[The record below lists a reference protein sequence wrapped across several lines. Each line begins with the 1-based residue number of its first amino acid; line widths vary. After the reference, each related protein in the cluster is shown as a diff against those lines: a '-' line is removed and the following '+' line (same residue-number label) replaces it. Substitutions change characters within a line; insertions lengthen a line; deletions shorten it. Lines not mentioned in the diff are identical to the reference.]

1 MSLDNLSDTIDSAT
15 TSVSDAVNSAVSGV
29 SSVISGAASAL
40 SSIGNAVSGALS
52 SLGIAF
58 KPIPNISLPLSNPLH
73 DYASYT
79 YVLGLCCLS
88 DDQLNNPDKSYM
100 SGVLPPQIIAK
111 DANADPK
118 NRVVMDFGS
127 FDYFMDKLELASVI
141 GFEKGHNTN
150 VQKIDFEVR
159 EPYSMGTFMMS
170 LQQAAWNA
178 GHDNYIQAPFLITID
193 FRGEKEN
200 GVMINIPN
208 TARRIPIKF
217 QDISMTV
224 TEAGAV
230 YKCAAV
236 PFNSKA
242 LSGHVSQIKNDASVK
257 GITVQ
262 EVLQTGEK
270 SLQAAMNKRLQQLK
284 VTGPKIETP
293 DQIVIL
299 FPTDVSSS
307 SSNGSAGDTEE
318 STGATTQT
326 DASSI
331 DAVAKKLGLT
341 KSSIPANGTLVQDP
355 ASVNEIGKA
364 KMGFSDTRKGDAP
377 MGKDNKTVVN
387 GNVIRSNNTVDPQ
400 VGDMRFSQD
409 TDITTAID
417 TVLLNSEYATKQL
430 DEKNIDDKGQRK
442 WWRIDTQ
449 VYNISDN
456 SSNAASTGDKPR
468 IIVYRIVPY
477 GVHTSAVTA
486 TNSKPPGLANLGKEC
501 VKEYNYI
508 YTGKNVDVL
517 SFNITVNTAFAPKMG
532 ATAAKKTID
541 NQQQA
546 SQSGADDKGSLNLQP
561 LEAGKT
567 PEKKLGIQPQL
578 VRYSS
583 TTYGSVGR
591 GGGGLGNEKTFAA
604 QQFHD
609 AITSSASMQNL
620 DMKIIG
626 DPYWIAQSGTG
637 NYTSTPT
644 QYQNLNTDYTVNY
657 QNGEVHVMVNFRSPV
672 DINQSTGL
680 YDFGKGAGKSIPL
693 LQWSGIYKVINV
705 ISSFNGG
712 SFTQTFPDCPRINGY
727 ELTGAG
733 DTKNTLNVSNEQKD
747 PEPKK

>member
-430 DEKNIDDKGQRK
+430 DEKNIDDQGRYDQAHKGQP
-442 WWRIDTQ
+442 DPF
-449 VYNISDN
+449 S
-456 SSNAASTGDKPR
+456 
-468 IIVYRIVPY
+468 
-477 GVHTSAVTA
+477 GVSQLKTESA
-486 TNSKPPGLANLGKEC
+486 
-501 VKEYNYI
+501 
-508 YTGKNVDVL
+508 
-517 SFNITVNTAFAPKMG
+517 
-532 ATAAKKTID
+532 
-541 NQQQA
+541 
-546 SQSGADDKGSLNLQP
+546 
-561 LEAGKT
+561 
-567 PEKKLGIQPQL
+567 
-578 VRYSS
+578 
-583 TTYGSVGR
+583 
-591 GGGGLGNEKTFAA
+591 
-604 QQFHD
+604 
-609 AITSSASMQNL
+609 
-620 DMKIIG
+620 KI
-626 DPYWIAQSGTG
+626 
-637 NYTSTPT
+637 
-644 QYQNLNTDYTVNY
+644 
-657 QNGEVHVMVNFRSPV
+657 F
-672 DINQSTGL
+672 
-680 YDFGKGAGKSIPL
+680 F
-693 LQWSGIYKVINV
+693 
-705 ISSFNGG
+705 
-712 SFTQTFPDCPRINGY
+712 
-727 ELTGAG
+727 
-733 DTKNTLNVSNEQKD
+733 
-747 PEPKK
+747 